1 MANIH
6 ERAEARRGRIT
17 LTKAKLGDAEK
28 HDVVRGTEAVLLVHQ
43 LTLTA
48 WAWSG
53 KALPKLARHELP
65 YKFVPERSK

>member
-1 MANIH
+1 MTDFR
-6 ERAEARRGRIT
+6 ERAEARRARIT
-17 LTKAKLGDAEK
+17 ITRGKLGETEQR
-28 HDVVRGTEAVLLVHQ
+28 DVVRGTEAVLLVHQ

-53 KALPKLARHELP
+53 KPIPKLGRHELP